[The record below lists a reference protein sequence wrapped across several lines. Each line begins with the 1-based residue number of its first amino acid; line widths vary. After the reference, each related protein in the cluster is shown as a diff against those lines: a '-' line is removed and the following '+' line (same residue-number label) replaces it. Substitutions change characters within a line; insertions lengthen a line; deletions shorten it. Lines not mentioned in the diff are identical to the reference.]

1 MKTPACLPTLV
12 SALALT
18 LVIGVALPS
27 VVMAA
32 DPLGFPARPDS
43 GTFHDRDVRDPAASA
58 PTVQPNEPYRANY
71 FVDYHVKPEGAA
83 TGGTFSDPSH
93 PANQRESI
101 GRRDID
107 TSAQRSRF
115 EGELRNFRGQMGSW
129 RR

>member
-18 LVIGVALPS
+18 LAIGVALPS
-27 VVMAA
+27 AVMAA
-32 DPLGFPARPDS
+32 DPLGTPARQDS
-43 GTFHDRDVRDPAASA
+43 GTYRDRDAST

-71 FVDYHVKPEGAA
+71 FVDYHAKPEGPA
-83 TGGTFSDPSH
+83 TGGNFTDPSH

-101 GRRDID
+101 GRRDVD
-107 TSAQRSRF
+107 TSLQRSPF